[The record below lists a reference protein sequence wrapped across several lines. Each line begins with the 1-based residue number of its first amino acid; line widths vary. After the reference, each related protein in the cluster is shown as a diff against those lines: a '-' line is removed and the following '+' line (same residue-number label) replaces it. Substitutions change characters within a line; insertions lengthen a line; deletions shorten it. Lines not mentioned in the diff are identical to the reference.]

1 MLPPPHYQ
9 GFSYTS
15 QALAVRKGAEFSY
28 DQTKIHGGQVN
39 ADSIICVE
47 DYKIEIAPIKTQ

>member
-1 MLPPPHYQ
+1 MLPPHYQ

-15 QALAVRKGAEFSY
+15 QALAVREDAEFSY
-28 DQTKIHGGQVN
+28 DQTKIHGGQVS

-47 DYKIEIAPIKTQ
+47 DY